1 MKPEEAILR
10 RYYIWKVVA
19 TKLTQIC
26 GEAMRSISDLNEV
39 GECVQNG
46 GNRKRE
52 NVF

>member
-26 GEAMRSISDLNEV
+26 GEAMCTISDLDEV
-39 GECVQNG
+39 GEYLQEEERTCFNI
-46 GNRKRE
+46 RI
-52 NVF
+52 